1 MWYVQKLVQR
11 QLMTV
16 MLVVIALSA
25 AQARIGQTS
34 DQVIQDAGREK
45 AVSVQWVESL
55 GRTTMLRVQ
64 YHDDVILHLF
74 GSDGRE
80 IAFYYYATK
89 GLKPEDVDNIQ
100 RVYHTTWRGMGNDG
114 GVFSWESVNGL
125 HMTAERLEGYD
136 YLAIFDMSRVHE
148 LPEIRRASPAPPSVV
163 VATPSPATPAA
174 VFDKPTVAATPDE
187 KDCLLVATEAYARMQ
202 KTADWSKIAGFVWLQ
217 NKKKIGGHA
226 VVFYQPTQN
235 SNVWMYD
242 KSGSYEIHTKSHD
255 LNEIIAV
262 LNQTLRTVNIK
273 IESPRWLENNDSKND
288 FASTQSNQ
296 QPIWSAILDD
306 EKTQSAI
313 EPALVWRIIVG
324 VIVAGVA
331 VFLSGIVCIAMWI
344 VTLVLTRSGWTWKK
358 RTSSSSI
365 ARKTDEAQVSEL
377 HAICDDPVERAL
389 ERVRRKKPI
398 TT

>member
-1 MWYVQKLVQR
+1 MPK

-16 MLVVIALSA
+16 MLAVIALSA

-34 DQVIQDAGREK
+34 KEVIQDAGREK
-45 AVSVQWVESL
+45 AVSVQWIESL

-89 GLKPEDVDNIQ
+89 GLKPEDVDKIQ
-100 RVYHTTWRGMGNDG
+100 RMYHTTWRGMGNDG
-114 GVFSWESVNGL
+114 GVSSWGSVNGL
-125 HMTAERLEGYD
+125 YMAAERLEGYD
-136 YLAIFDMSRVHE
+136 YLAIFDMSRVNE
-148 LPEIRRASPAPPSVV
+148 IPEIRRASPAPASAA
-163 VATPSPATPAA
+163 VATPTPATPAP
-174 VFDKPTVAATPDE
+174 VFDKPAIAATPDE

-202 KTADWSKIAGFVWLQ
+202 KTADWSKIAGFIWLQ
-217 NKKKIGGHA
+217 NNKKIGGHA

-255 LNEIIAV
+255 LNVIIAV
-262 LNQTLRTVNIK
+262 LNQTLCTVNIK
-273 IESPRWLENNDSKND
+273 IESPRWLEDNDSKNE

-296 QPIWSAILDD
+296 QPTWSAVVDD
-306 EKTQSAI
+306 EKTRSAT
-313 EPALVWRIIVG
+313 EPALIWRIIGG
-324 VIVAGVA
+324 VIVAGVG
-331 VFLSGIVCIAMWI
+331 VFLLGIVCVGILI
-344 VTLVLTRSGWTWKK
+344 VALVLTRCGWIWKK

-365 ARKTDEAQVSEL
+365 ARKTDEAQVFEL
-377 HAICDDPVERAL
+377 HSISDDPVERAL

-398 TT
+398 I